1 MKNYQY
7 EDINLAEMFKK
18 PVPPT
23 DKEIAALRQLIVIA
37 KSDTSQSSKVADFLL
52 SWWNA
57 EECGGFDMRNIWG
70 VDRRI
75 ADDMV
80 TVFGL
85 VRRVHLDPLDI
96 DPTFNADFK
105 EIIRYWR
112 LIFAN

>member
-1 MKNYQY
+1 
-7 EDINLAEMFKK
+7 
-18 PVPPT
+18 
-23 DKEIAALRQLIVIA
+23 
-37 KSDTSQSSKVADFLL
+37 
-52 SWWNA
+52 
-57 EECGGFDMRNIWG
+57 MRNIWG

-112 LIFAN
+112 PNLRPNR